1 MPKQYD
7 RTLLEV
13 EAKRRL
19 EQTRDQ
25 LNLPNLSATV
35 NYLIDNLPADKWKP
49 QTGAFTEAG
58 KSKDA
63 RTHN

>member
-7 RTLLEV
+7 RALLEV
-13 EAKRRL
+13 DAKRRL

-25 LNLPNLSATV
+25 LNLPSLSAAV

-49 QTGAFTEAG
+49 QTGSAIDTVKG
-58 KSKDA
+58 
-63 RTHN
+63 